1 MFTKSTAF
9 RVFAA
14 LLLAVSSADLQAT
27 PEPSLVPIF
36 GLEGTEF
43 TTKAQNDNVVH
54 GWLPKD
60 WDDNSEWAPIS
71 ATYTKLADSPDKELA
86 AVQIKIEKM
95 AEGQLQLTSYDG
107 NRVYGTKGKSLSRVR
122 AVRSAGHLAISV
134 LVRQS
139 EDPYELHAEQ
149 EFDTDLAW
157 KPFEFKFT
165 PDKDYKAIIML
176 AVKNIGTIDIAGIV
190 VTEDEKVKASSS
202 RWRRPIPPL
211 TLAASSGA
219 CPHCGQ
225 RNRLLLRTSWP
236 PMSMQQVPSG
246 FDVAR
251 RTHRRARR
259 QRMGRPRLEIR
270 SPGAR

>member
-1 MFTKSTAF
+1 MLTKSTAF

-14 LLLAVSSADLQAT
+14 LLLAVSSADLQAA
-27 PEPSLVPIF
+27 PEPSLVPVF
-36 GLEGTEF
+36 GLEGREF

-71 ATYTKLADSPDKELA
+71 ATYTKLADGPDKELA

-107 NRVYGTKGKSLSRVR
+107 NRVYTKGKSYRVSGW
-122 AVRSAGHLAISV
+122 ARSAGHLAISV

-190 VTEDEKVKASSS
+190 VTEDEK
-202 RWRRPIPPL
+202 
-211 TLAASSGA
+211 
-219 CPHCGQ
+219 
-225 RNRLLLRTSWP
+225 
-236 PMSMQQVPSG
+236 
-246 FDVAR
+246 
-251 RTHRRARR
+251 
-259 QRMGRPRLEIR
+259 
-270 SPGAR
+270 